1 VGYGRQKQKRL
12 HLLKLDTF
20 HHFLFTYIGLI
31 YCFCILDL
39 FYLVEGMSGKES
51 DEVNSGL
58 DTSGL
63 PLPPLI
69 GKTGDHGEK
78 NYSNIVF
85 VAPDEGK

>member
-1 VGYGRQKQKRL
+1 
-12 HLLKLDTF
+12 
-20 HHFLFTYIGLI
+20 
-31 YCFCILDL
+31 
-39 FYLVEGMSGKES
+39 MSGKES

-63 PLPPLI
+63 PLPPPPPMI
-69 GKTGDHGEK
+69 GKTGEHGEK